1 MSELEAWIARLYR
14 HPELLAMGHN
24 QVADDLNLGLG
35 WIYYGL
41 ARLLQPSRVVV
52 IGSWRG
58 FVPLLLGRACQDNR
72 RRGRVTFID
81 PGLVDD
87 FWHDAA
93 AVARWFAAFDVHNVE
108 HHLATTQQFVAGPA
122 SAALDPI
129 GLLFIDGFHSAEQA
143 RFDYEAFASRLA
155 PRAQVLFHDSL
166 VERRSRIYGEQH
178 AYTVDVRRYLEVLAR
193 DPTLELYSLPFG
205 TGLTLLRKRGGAA
218 DEPLLEGVEARP

>member
-1 MSELEAWIARLYR
+1 
-14 HPELLAMGHN
+14 MGHN

-41 ARLLQPSRVVV
+41 VRLLQPSRVVV

-58 FVPLLLGRACQDNR
+58 FVPLVLGRACQDNR

-93 AVARWFAAFDVHNVE
+93 AVTRWFASFDVHEVE
-108 HHLATTQQFVAGPA
+108 HHLATTQQFVAGPGFTT
-122 SAALDPI
+122 LGEV
-129 GLLFIDGFHSAEQA
+129 GLLFIDGYHSAEQA
-143 RFDYEAFASRLA
+143 RFDFEAFAPTLA

-166 VERRSRIYGEQH
+166 VERRSRIYGEQR
-178 AYTVDVRRYLEVLAR
+178 AYTVEVRRYLEELAR
-193 DPTLELYSLPFG
+193 DPRFALYSMPFG
-205 TGLTLLRKRGGAA
+205 TGLTLLRKRGGQA
-218 DEPLLEGVEARP
+218 DEPLLEGTEARP